1 MAIGRFTSPPC
12 HRTGIQAVE
21 ALSEHSFPRHS
32 HDQYGI
38 GLIDRGAQR
47 SFSGRGMV
55 EAGAGWT
62 ISVNPG
68 ELHDGAPIGATP
80 RAWRML
86 YFAPDLLAAAL
97 HEIGQ
102 QAERHPLLA
111 SPALFDPRAVEAFE
125 RLYGCMTHAAGSA
138 AGLAGEQALFDL
150 LRIVGACAAPA
161 ANLHTASGLIRART
175 LIDDE
180 PGLALTLAD
189 LADVAGLNRFQLLRG
204 FSRAYGLTPHAYLLQ
219 RRLELARRLLGEG
232 GLLADVACRCG
243 FADQSHMTRLFRRLY
258 GLSPYRYARA
268 LR

>member
-12 HRTGIQAVE
+12 HRPGIHAVE
-21 ALSEHSFPRHS
+21 AVSEHSFPRHS

-47 SFSGRGMV
+47 SLSGRGMV

-68 ELHDGAPIGATP
+68 ELHDGTPIGEQP

-97 HEIGQ
+97 HEAGDRG
-102 QAERHPLLA
+102 ERHPSLA
-111 SPALFDPRAVEAFE
+111 SPALLDPRAEAAFE
-125 RLYGCMTHAAGSA
+125 RLYGSLTLARGSA
-138 AGLAGEQALFDL
+138 AALAGEEALFDL
-150 LRIVGACAAPA
+150 LRIVGACAPLA
-161 ANLHTASGLIRART
+161 ASLHTASGLARARA

-180 PGLALTLAD
+180 PGQALTLAH
-189 LADVAGLNRFQLLRG
+189 LAEAAELSRFQLLRG

-219 RRLELARRLLGEG
+219 RRLELARRLLAEG
-232 GLLADVACRCG
+232 GTLADVACRCG

-258 GLSPYRYARA
+258 GLSPYRYAVS